1 MSVARFFCK
10 LPTIPETMKAILPL
24 IFALATL
31 CPSPCNSQD
40 KIRMDYFGD
49 AYRLVYFG
57 VLEGLFR
64 DGVTTEE
71 VDLILTESE
80 TGHYVHFIYACP
92 ICMAAIHALELYRE
106 RPRFYGIKDFAPPA
120 KFRTFG
126 PGLPDEVREKLRS
139 DEVKTRLTVIH
150 ELVGGWV
157 NERLTS
163 LRLTEEENQNLQGE
177 LEAGRERGMS
187 MLRSYQNEGE
197 GRLKAYAPA
206 YAELEECAICNAAL
220 QMDLTVE

>member
-1 MSVARFFCK
+1 MTTLILALTAL
-10 LPTIPETMKAILPL
+10 LPAIG
-24 IFALATL
+24 
-31 CPSPCNSQD
+31 NSQD
-40 KIRMDYFGD
+40 SVRMDYFGD
-49 AYRLVYFG
+49 AYQLVYFG

-71 VDLILTESE
+71 VDLILTDSE

-92 ICMAAIHALELYRE
+92 ICMATIHALELYRE

-126 PGLPDEVREKLRS
+126 PGLSDEARAKLSS
-139 DEVKTRLTVIH
+139 DEVKIRLTIIH

-157 NERLTS
+157 SERLAS
-163 LRLTEEENQNLQGE
+163 LDLSEEEKKQIEAE

-187 MLRSYQNEGE
+187 MLKSYEAEGE
-197 GRLKAYAPA
+197 GSLKSYAPA
-206 YAELEECAICNAAL
+206 YADLKECAICNAAL
-220 QMDLTVE
+220 QMDFETE